1 MSILYSAFLLP
12 AGSSQVE
19 WPSWSFNS
27 PGPRPSPIKWVT
39 SHFLLSGSQVAQVS
53 HVVALGEAAFPAPL
67 VSWRQGVTG
76 AFSLIHL
83 EHSPPTHQDGIREW
97 AEL

>member
-1 MSILYSAFLLP
+1 MARLVA
-12 AGSSQVE
+12 QQ
-19 WPSWSFNS
+19 
-27 PGPRPSPIKWVT
+27 PRAQAITYKWVT

-83 EHSPPTHQDGIREW
+83 EHLQVPPPTHQDGIREW